1 MWKLYQKATAFS
13 LHPADELNIPP
24 DEKWLRWMFGNAVH
38 AFGTWMENKLAERD
52 RDGRPVHRIEKLL
65 NLPIQKKSVS
75 IAQFEAM
82 GLVRS

>member
-1 MWKLYQKATAFS
+1 
-13 LHPADELNIPP
+13 
-24 DEKWLRWMFGNAVH
+24 MFGNAVH